1 MNYPSI
7 SDYIEALR
15 DAEDS
20 LSELKDLRLV
30 YDDQGHPIM
39 SSGNFAVVFKM
50 QAPTGEYHAL
60 KCFLR
65 DQEERSERYR
75 LIAEELQYVQS
86 TYLVKFR
93 YLESELFVDVPNTEG
108 EEYPV
113 LLMEWVDGIPLD
125 QYLKRIINKSYE
137 KDLLAY
143 RFSLLARWL
152 VTQPFAH
159 GDLKPDNICVR
170 GDGSLVLLDY
180 DGMYVPALSGRKPLE
195 QGSPHYRHPLRS
207 TLPFDEHIDDYSLSL
222 ILLSLRAIAFERCL
236 YYKYSSNEYLLFP
249 EKDQMNP
256 YTSPAFKELNHLI
269 LRLGFIKTYHT
280 YLKALQSP
288 HLHLEAYDFSLLAPI
303 LMYRRAAELGDPEG
317 MYNLGDIYED
327 GKGEVT
333 KDEEEAI
340 VWYRK
345 AVEARHG
352 KSAKALARIYKD
364 KDEAMTVEWYRKG
377 IELGD
382 SCCMYNLGRSYAYGE
397 GGLTK
402 DEAKAVEWYRRSA
415 KVDTSCGC
423 GMVALGIS
431 YEEGKDGLSV
441 DKKQAVKW
449 YQKAAA
455 LGHPRGMLR
464 LGLAYENAMGGL
476 TKDEVKAVEWYR
488 KAAEA
493 GNARGMSFMGHAYEY
508 GQLGLTKDETKA
520 VEWYQKAAEAEDSL
534 GMRYLGYAYYNATGG
549 LTKDD
554 VQAGVWWRKAAE
566 AGDATAMFNLG
577 IYYQYGQGGLT
588 KDEAKAVEWY
598 QKAAEAGNATAMCN
612 LGNCYEYGKGGLT
625 KGEAKAVEWY
635 QKAAEAGNATAM
647 LNLGRFYYNGQG
659 GLTKDDVQAVVWWRK
674 AAEAGDATAM
684 FKLGVCYEARVG
696 MLTKDEAK
704 ALEWYR
710 KAAEAGSSEAVKRLQ
725 ELGRNHP

>member
-30 YDDQGHPIM
+30 YDDQGHPVI

-75 LIAEELQYVQS
+75 MIAEELQCVQS

-113 LLMEWVDGIPLD
+113 LLMDWVDGIPLD
-125 QYLKRIINKSYE
+125 QYLKTILNDRYK

-152 VTQPFAH
+152 VSQHFAH

-222 ILLSLRAIAFERCL
+222 ILLSLRAIALDETL
-236 YYKYSSNEYLLFP
+236 YVRYSSHEYLLLS
-249 EKDQMNP
+249 EQDQLNP
-256 YTSPAFKELNHLI
+256 YTSTVFTELNHWVLS
-269 LRLGFIKTYHT
+269 LGFIDTYHT

-303 LMYRRAAELGDPEG
+303 LMYRRAAEMGDLDA
-317 MYNLGDIYED
+317 MRNLGVYYEY
-327 GKGEVT
+327 GK
-333 KDEEEAI
+333 
-340 VWYRK
+340 
-345 AVEARHG
+345 
-352 KSAKALARIYKD
+352 
-364 KDEAMTVEWYRKG
+364 
-377 IELGD
+377 
-382 SCCMYNLGRSYAYGE
+382 

-402 DEAKAVEWYRRSA
+402 DEAKAVEWY
-415 KVDTSCGC
+415 K
-423 GMVALGIS
+423 
-431 YEEGKDGLSV
+431 
-441 DKKQAVKW
+441 
-449 YQKAAA
+449 
-455 LGHPRGMLR
+455 
-464 LGLAYENAMGGL
+464 
-476 TKDEVKAVEWYR
+476 

-493 GNARGMSFMGHAYEY
+493 GNAKAMYGLGYCYFNGRG
-508 GQLGLTKDETKA
+508 GLTKDETKA
-520 VEWYQKAAEAEDSL
+520 VEWYQKAAEA
-534 GMRYLGYAYYNATGG
+534 GNA
-549 LTKDD
+549 
-554 VQAGVWWRKAAE
+554 R
-566 AGDATAMFNLG
+566 AMCNLG
-577 IYYQYGQGGLT
+577 NFYEYGKGGLT

-598 QKAAEAGNATAMCN
+598 QKAAEAGYARAMYT
-612 LGNCYEYGKGGLT
+612 LGKCYEDGKGGLT
-625 KGEAKAVEWY
+625 KDETKAVEWY
-635 QKAAEAGNATAM
+635 QKAAEAGDEEGM
-647 LNLGRFYYNGQG
+647 DRLGDAYAYGDL
-659 GLTKDDVQAVVWWRK
+659 GLPQNRRK
-674 AAEAGDATAM
+674 AI
-684 FKLGVCYEARVG
+684 
-696 MLTKDEAK
+696 
-704 ALEWYR
+704 EWYQ
-710 KAAEAGSSEAVKRLQ
+710 KAIEVRSEI
-725 ELGRNHP
+725 EIYI

>member
-30 YDDQGHPIM
+30 CDDQGHPIM

-75 LIAEELQYVQS
+75 MIAEELQYVQS

-93 YLESELFVDVPNTEG
+93 YLESELFVDVPNTGG

-125 QYLKRIINKSYE
+125 QYLKTIINKSYE

-236 YYKYSSNEYLLFP
+236 YYKYSSNEYLLFS

-317 MYNLGDIYED
+317 MYNLGDIYEY

-333 KDEEEAI
+333 KDEDEAI

-345 AVEARHG
+345 AVEMGHG
-352 KSAKALARIYKD
+352 KSAKALARIYYED
-364 KDEAMTVEWYRKG
+364 KDESIAIEWYRKG
-377 IELGD
+377 AELGD
-382 SCCMYNLGRSYAYGE
+382 SCCMNNLGYAYEYGE

-402 DEAKAVEWYRRSA
+402 DGAKAIEWYRRSIEF
-415 KVDTSCGC
+415 DTTCGC
-423 GMVALGIS
+423 GMFSLGIS
-431 YEEGKDGLSV
+431 YEEGKNGL
-441 DKKQAVKW
+441 
-449 YQKAAA
+449 
-455 LGHPRGMLR
+455 RR
-464 LGLAYENAMGGL
+464 
-476 TKDEVKAVEWYR
+476 DEERAVELYR

-493 GNARGMSFMGHAYEY
+493 GN
-508 GQLGLTKDETKA
+508 TKA
-520 VEWYQKAAEAEDSL
+520 MNS
-534 GMRYLGYAYYNATGG
+534 LGYAYN
-549 LTKDD
+549 
-554 VQAGVWWRKAAE
+554 
-566 AGDATAMFNLG
+566 
-577 IYYQYGQGGLT
+577 YGQKGLT

-598 QKAAEAGNATAMCN
+598 QKAAEAGNATAMYN
-612 LGNCYEYGKGGLT
+612 LGVCYKYGKGGLT
-625 KGEAKAVEWY
+625 KDEAKAVEWY
-635 QKAAEAGNATAM
+635 RKAAEAGNATAM
-647 LNLGRFYYNGQG
+647 NSLGVYYEYGKG
-659 GLTKDDVQAVVWWRK
+659 GLTR
-674 AAEAGDATAM
+674 
-684 FKLGVCYEARVG
+684 
-696 MLTKDEAK
+696 DEAK
-704 ALEWYR
+704 AVEWYR
-710 KAAEAGSSEAVKRLQ
+710 KAAEAGNSQATKRLQ

>member
-75 LIAEELQYVQS
+75 MIAEELQYVQS

-93 YLESELFVDVPNTEG
+93 YLESELFVDVPNTGG

-113 LLMEWVDGIPLD
+113 LLMDWVDGAPLD
-125 QYLKRIINKSYE
+125 QYLKTIINKSYE

-159 GDLKPDNICVR
+159 GDLKPDNICVCD
-170 GDGSLVLLDY
+170 DGSLVLLDY

-207 TLPFDEHIDDYSLSL
+207 TLPFDAHIDDYGLSL
-222 ILLSLRAIAFERCL
+222 ILLSLRAIAFERYL
-236 YYKYSSNEYLLFP
+236 YYKYSSNEYLLFS

-317 MYNLGDIYED
+317 MYNLGESYND
-327 GKGEVT
+327 GREGLT
-333 KDEEEAI
+333 KDEEQAI
-340 VWYRK
+340 VWFQN
-345 AVEARHG
+345 AAEAGHG
-352 KSAKALARIYKD
+352 KAIKALGHIYED

-377 IELGD
+377 VELGH
-382 SCCMYNLGRSYAYGE
+382 SCCMTNLGVAYSYGE
-397 GGLTK
+397 YGLAK
-402 DEAKAVEWYRRSA
+402 DEVKAVEWYRRSA
-415 KVDTSCGC
+415 EVDTSCGC
-423 GMVALGIS
+423 GMVALGLS
-431 YEEGKDGLSV
+431 YENGKDGLSV
-441 DKKQAVKW
+441 DEVRAVEL
-449 YQKAAA
+449 YRKAAA
-455 LGHPRGMLR
+455 LGHPRAMNN
-464 LGLAYENAMGGL
+464 LGICYEYGKGGL
-476 TKDEVKAVEWYR
+476 TKDETKAVEWYR

-493 GNARGMSFMGHAYEY
+493 GNATAMCNLGICYEY
-508 GQLGLTKDETKA
+508 GQRGLTKDEAKAVEWYQKAVEAGNAGAMCNLGICYQYGKGGLTKDEAKA
-520 VEWYQKAAEAEDSL
+520 VEWYQKAAEAGDAAA
-534 GMRYLGYAYYNATGG
+534 MCYLGYAYA
-549 LTKDD
+549 
-554 VQAGVWWRKAAE
+554 R
-566 AGDATAMFNLG
+566 
-577 IYYQYGQGGLT
+577 GQGGLT

-598 QKAAEAGNATAMCN
+598 QKAAEAGNATAICI
-612 LGNCYEYGKGGLT
+612 LGSYYEHGKGGLIKDEAKAVEWYRKAAESGNAT
-625 KGEAKAVEWY
+625 AMLCLGACYEAGVGMLMKDEAKAVEWY
-635 QKAAEAGNATAM
+635 QKAAEAG
-647 LNLGRFYYNGQG
+647 
-659 GLTKDDVQAVVWWRK
+659 
-674 AAEAGDATAM
+674 
-684 FKLGVCYEARVG
+684 
-696 MLTKDEAK
+696 
-704 ALEWYR
+704 
-710 KAAEAGSSEAVKRLQ
+710 SSEATKRLQ
-725 ELGRNHP
+725 ELGRKHP

>member
-93 YLESELFVDVPNTEG
+93 YLESELFVDVPNTGG

-113 LLMEWVDGIPLD
+113 LLMDWVDGIPLD
-125 QYLKRIINKSYE
+125 QYLKTIINNQYK

-170 GDGSLVLLDY
+170 GDGSLALLDY
-180 DGMYVPALSGRKPLE
+180 DGMYVPALSRRKPLE

-222 ILLSLRAIAFERCL
+222 ILLSLRAIALDETL
-236 YYKYSSNEYLLFP
+236 YVRYSSSEYLLLS
-249 EKDQMNP
+249 EQDQLNP
-256 YTSPAFKELNHLI
+256 YTSPVFIELNHWVLS
-269 LRLGFIKTYHT
+269 LGFIDTYHT

-288 HLHLEAYDFSLLAPI
+288 YLHLEAYDFSLLAPI
-303 LMYRRAAELGDPEG
+303 LMYRRAAEMGD
-317 MYNLGDIYED
+317 L
-327 GKGEVT
+327 
-333 KDEEEAI
+333 
-340 VWYRK
+340 
-345 AVEARHG
+345 
-352 KSAKALARIYKD
+352 
-364 KDEAMTVEWYRKG
+364 EAMRS
-377 IELGD
+377 LGF
-382 SCCMYNLGRSYAYGE
+382 CYKYGQ

-402 DEAKAVEWYRRSA
+402 DEAKAVEWYRKAAEKGNTTAMNNLGICYDDGIGGLTKDEA
-415 KVDTSCGC
+415 KAVEWYRKAAEKGNTTAMNNLGICYKNGNGGLTKDEVKTVEWYRKAAEKGDTTAMYRLGICYECGL
-423 GMVALGIS
+423 GGLTQDEAKAGEWYRKMAETGDADAMYALGIC
-431 YEEGKDGLSV
+431 YEYGEEGLIDNNIE
-441 DKKQAVKW
+441 AWKW
-449 YQKAAA
+449 YQKAAEA
-455 LGHPRGMLR
+455 GNAQAMYDIGNFLDSGSGGTEEWYREAAEWYRKAAEAGHTTAMCNLGNY
-464 LGLAYENAMGGL
+464 YEYGKGGL

-493 GNARGMSFMGHAYEY
+493 GNS
-508 GQLGLTKDETKA
+508 Q
-520 VEWYQKAAEAEDSL
+520 AAE
-534 GMRYLGYAYYNATGG
+534 
-549 LTKDD
+549 
-554 VQAGVWWRKAAE
+554 
-566 AGDATAMFNLG
+566 
-577 IYYQYGQGGLT
+577 
-588 KDEAKAVEWY
+588 
-598 QKAAEAGNATAMCN
+598 
-612 LGNCYEYGKGGLT
+612 
-625 KGEAKAVEWY
+625 
-635 QKAAEAGNATAM
+635 
-647 LNLGRFYYNGQG
+647 
-659 GLTKDDVQAVVWWRK
+659 
-674 AAEAGDATAM
+674 
-684 FKLGVCYEARVG
+684 
-696 MLTKDEAK
+696 
-704 ALEWYR
+704 
-710 KAAEAGSSEAVKRLQ
+710 RLQ
-725 ELGRNHP
+725 ELEGKSS

>member
-75 LIAEELQYVQS
+75 MIAEELQYVQS

-93 YLESELFVDVPNTEG
+93 YLESELFVDVPNTGG

-113 LLMEWVDGIPLD
+113 LLMDWVDGIPLD
-125 QYLKRIINKSYE
+125 QYLKTIINNGYE

-152 VTQPFAH
+152 VSQHFAH

-170 GDGSLVLLDY
+170 DDGSLVLLDY

-207 TLPFDEHIDDYSLSL
+207 TLPFDEHIDDYGLSL
-222 ILLSLRAIAFERCL
+222 ILLSLRAIAFERYL
-236 YYKYSSNEYLLFP
+236 YYKYSSNEYLLFS

-317 MYNLGDIYED
+317 MYNLGESYND
-327 GKGEVT
+327 GREGLT
-333 KDEEEAI
+333 KDEEQAI
-340 VWYRK
+340 VWFQN
-345 AVEARHG
+345 AAEAGHG
-352 KSAKALARIYKD
+352 KAIKALGHIYED

-377 IELGD
+377 VELGH
-382 SCCMYNLGRSYAYGE
+382 SCCMTNLGVAYSYGE
-397 GGLTK
+397 YGLAKDEVKAVEWYRRSAEVDTSCGCGMVALGLSYENGKDGLSVDEVRAVELYRKAAALGHPRAMNNLGICYEYGKGGLTK
-402 DEAKAVEWYRRSA
+402 DEAKAVEWY
-415 KVDTSCGC
+415 K
-423 GMVALGIS
+423 
-431 YEEGKDGLSV
+431 
-441 DKKQAVKW
+441 
-449 YQKAAA
+449 
-455 LGHPRGMLR
+455 
-464 LGLAYENAMGGL
+464 
-476 TKDEVKAVEWYR
+476 

-493 GNARGMSFMGHAYEY
+493 GNARAMCNLGNCYEY
-508 GQLGLTKDETKA
+508 GK
-520 VEWYQKAAEAEDSL
+520 
-534 GMRYLGYAYYNATGG
+534 
-549 LTKDD
+549 
-554 VQAGVWWRKAAE
+554 
-566 AGDATAMFNLG
+566 
-577 IYYQYGQGGLT
+577 GGLT

-598 QKAAEAGNATAMCN
+598 QKAAEAGNARAMNILGVYYKLGKRGLTKDETKAVEWYQKAAEAGDAYAMCN

-625 KGEAKAVEWY
+625 KDETKAVEWY
-635 QKAAEAGNATAM
+635 QKAAEAGNTRAM
-647 LNLGRFYYNGQG
+647 LNLGRFYYDGRG

-684 FKLGVCYEARVG
+684 FYLGICYEEGVG
-696 MLTKDEAK
+696 MLTKDKVK
-704 ALEWYR
+704 AIEWYR
-710 KAAEAGSSEAVKRLQ
+710 KAAEAGSSEATDRLQ
-725 ELGRNHP
+725 ELEGKSS

>member
-30 YDDQGHPIM
+30 CDDQGHPIM

-75 LIAEELQYVQS
+75 MIAEELQYVQS

-93 YLESELFVDVPNTEG
+93 YLESELFVDVPNTGG

-113 LLMEWVDGIPLD
+113 LLMDWIDGIPLD
-125 QYLKRIINKSYE
+125 QYLKTIINKSYE

-152 VTQPFAH
+152 VTQTFAH

-170 GDGSLVLLDY
+170 DDGSLVLLDY

-207 TLPFDEHIDDYSLSL
+207 TLPFDKHIDDYSLSL

-236 YYKYSSNEYLLFP
+236 YYKYSSNEYLLFS

-288 HLHLEAYDFSLLAPI
+288 HLHLEAYDFSLLTPI

-317 MYNLGDIYED
+317 MYNLGESYND
-327 GKGEVT
+327 GRE
-333 KDEEEAI
+333 
-340 VWYRK
+340 
-345 AVEARHG
+345 
-352 KSAKALARIYKD
+352 
-364 KDEAMTVEWYRKG
+364 
-377 IELGD
+377 
-382 SCCMYNLGRSYAYGE
+382 
-397 GGLTK
+397 GLTK
-402 DEAKAVEWYRRSA
+402 DEEQAIVWFQNAAEAGHGKAIKALAHIYEDKDEAKTVQWYRKGVELGHSCCMTNLGVAYSYGEYGLAKDEVKAVEWYRRSA
-415 KVDTSCGC
+415 EVDTSCGC
-423 GMVALGIS
+423 GMVALGFS
-431 YEEGKDGLSV
+431 YENGKNGLSV
-441 DKKQAVKW
+441 DEVRAVEL
-449 YQKAAA
+449 YRKAAA
-455 LGHPRGMLR
+455 LGHPRAMNN
-464 LGLAYENAMGGL
+464 LGIC
-476 TKDEVKAVEWYR
+476 
-488 KAAEA
+488 
-493 GNARGMSFMGHAYEY
+493 YEY
-508 GQLGLTKDETKA
+508 GKGGLTKDETKA
-520 VEWYQKAAEAEDSL
+520 VEWYQKAAEA
-534 GMRYLGYAYYNATGG
+534 GN
-549 LTKDD
+549 
-554 VQAGVWWRKAAE
+554 
-566 AGDATAMFNLG
+566 ATAMCNLG
-577 IYYQYGQGGLT
+577 ICYEYGQGGLT

-598 QKAAEAGNATAMCN
+598 QKAAEAGNAGAMGN
-612 LGNCYEYGKGGLT
+612 LGNFYEYGKGGLT
-625 KGEAKAVEWY
+625 KDETKAV
-635 QKAAEAGNATAM
+635 
-647 LNLGRFYYNGQG
+647 
-659 GLTKDDVQAVVWWRK
+659 
-674 AAEAGDATAM
+674 
-684 FKLGVCYEARVG
+684 
-696 MLTKDEAK
+696 
-704 ALEWYR
+704 EWYR
-710 KAAEAGSSEAVKRLQ
+710 KAAEAGNARGMNNLGVCYEYGQGGLTKDETKAVEWYKKAAEAGYATAMCNLGICYYNGREGLTKDEAKAVEWYKKAAEAGNTRAIFNLGVCYEFGVGGLTKDKVKAMEWYRKAAEAGNSKAAERLQ
-725 ELGRNHP
+725 ELEEKSS

>member
-93 YLESELFVDVPNTEG
+93 YLESELFVDVPNTGG

-113 LLMEWVDGIPLD
+113 LLMDWVDGIPLD
-125 QYLKRIINKSYE
+125 QYLKTIINKNKGYE

-152 VTQPFAH
+152 VSQHFAH

-170 GDGSLVLLDY
+170 DDGSLVLLDY

-207 TLPFDEHIDDYSLSL
+207 TLPFDEHVDDYSLSL

-236 YYKYSSNEYLLFP
+236 YYKYSSNEYLLFS

-256 YTSPAFKELNHLI
+256 YTSPTFKELNHLI

-317 MYNLGDIYED
+317 MYNLGNIYKD

-345 AVEARHG
+345 AVEMGHG
-352 KSAKALARIYKD
+352 KSAKALGRIYYED
-364 KDEAMTVEWYRKG
+364 KDESTAVEWYHKG
-377 IELGD
+377 AELGD
-382 SCCMYNLGRSYAYGE
+382 SCCMYNLGVTDSYARD
-397 GGLTK
+397 GLTT
-402 DEAKAVEWYRRSA
+402 DGAKAVEWFRRSIEL
-415 KVDTSCGC
+415 DTSCGC
-423 GMVALGIS
+423 GMVALGFS
-431 YEEGKDGLSV
+431 YEKGKNGL
-441 DKKQAVKW
+441 
-449 YQKAAA
+449 
-455 LGHPRGMLR
+455 RR
-464 LGLAYENAMGGL
+464 
-476 TKDEVKAVEWYR
+476 DEVRAVELYR
-488 KAAEA
+488 KAAKL
-493 GNARGMSFMGHAYEY
+493 GNARGMFRLGACYDY
-508 GQLGLTKDETKA
+508 GKGE
-520 VEWYQKAAEAEDSL
+520 
-534 GMRYLGYAYYNATGG
+534 
-549 LTKDD
+549 
-554 VQAGVWWRKAAE
+554 
-566 AGDATAMFNLG
+566 
-577 IYYQYGQGGLT
+577 LT
-588 KDEAKAVEWY
+588 KDEAKAI
-598 QKAAEAGNATAMCN
+598 
-612 LGNCYEYGKGGLT
+612 
-625 KGEAKAVEWY
+625 
-635 QKAAEAGNATAM
+635 
-647 LNLGRFYYNGQG
+647 
-659 GLTKDDVQAVVWWRK
+659 
-674 AAEAGDATAM
+674 
-684 FKLGVCYEARVG
+684 
-696 MLTKDEAK
+696 
-704 ALEWYR
+704 EWYR
-710 KAAEAGSSEAVKRLQ
+710 KAAEAGSSEAAERLQ
-725 ELGRNHP
+725 ELEGKAS

>member
-93 YLESELFVDVPNTEG
+93 YLESELFVDVPNTGG

-113 LLMEWVDGIPLD
+113 LLMDWVDGIPLD
-125 QYLKRIINKSYE
+125 QYLKTIINDDYK

-152 VTQPFAH
+152 VTQHFAH

-170 GDGSLVLLDY
+170 DDGSLVLLDY
-180 DGMYVPALSGRKPLE
+180 DGMYVPALYGRKSLE

-207 TLPFDEHIDDYSLSL
+207 TLPFDAHIDDYSLSL

-317 MYNLGDIYED
+317 MYNLGNIYKD

-345 AVEARHG
+345 AVEAGHG
-352 KSAKALARIYKD
+352 KSANALAHIYED

-382 SCCMYNLGRSYAYGE
+382 SCCMANLGWAYYHGKY
-397 GGLTK
+397 GLDK
-402 DEAKAVEWYRRSA
+402 DEGKAVEWYRKSA
-415 KVDTSCGC
+415 KVDTSCSC
-423 GMVALGIS
+423 GMF
-431 YEEGKDGLSV
+431 
-441 DKKQAVKW
+441 
-449 YQKAAA
+449 
-455 LGHPRGMLR
+455 R
-464 LGLAYENAMGGL
+464 LGCAYADG
-476 TKDEVKAVEWYR
+476 K
-488 KAAEA
+488 
-493 GNARGMSFMGHAYEY
+493 
-508 GQLGLTKDETKA
+508 
-520 VEWYQKAAEAEDSL
+520 
-534 GMRYLGYAYYNATGG
+534 
-549 LTKDD
+549 
-554 VQAGVWWRKAAE
+554 
-566 AGDATAMFNLG
+566 
-577 IYYQYGQGGLT
+577 GGLT

-598 QKAAEAGNATAMCN
+598 QKAAEAGNAIAMNN
-612 LGNCYEYGKGGLT
+612 LAVYYGLGKGGLT
-625 KGEAKAVEWY
+625 KDKVKAVEWY
-635 QKAAEAGNATAM
+635 KKAMEAGI
-647 LNLGRFYYNGQG
+647 
-659 GLTKDDVQAVVWWRK
+659 
-674 AAEAGDATAM
+674 
-684 FKLGVCYEARVG
+684 
-696 MLTKDEAK
+696 
-704 ALEWYR
+704 
-710 KAAEAGSSEAVKRLQ
+710 
-725 ELGRNHP
+725 

>member
-75 LIAEELQYVQS
+75 MIAEELQYVQS

-113 LLMEWVDGIPLD
+113 LLMDWVDGIPLD
-125 QYLKRIINKSYE
+125 RYLKTIINDDYE

-143 RFSLLARWL
+143 HFSLLARWL

-170 GDGSLVLLDY
+170 DDGSLVLLDY

-222 ILLSLRAIAFERCL
+222 ILLSLRAIALDETL
-236 YYKYSSNEYLLFP
+236 YVRYSSHEYLLLS
-249 EKDQMNP
+249 EQDQLNP
-256 YTSPAFKELNHLI
+256 YTSPVFKELN
-269 LRLGFIKTYHT
+269 RLVLSLDFIDSYHT
-280 YLKALQSP
+280 YLKSLQDTTYY
-288 HLHLEAYDFSLLAPI
+288 LEARRLQLLDPI
-303 LMYRRAAELGDPEG
+303 SMYRRAAEMGDPQGKVRLEG
-317 MYNLGDIYED
+317 TFFYEQ
-327 GKGEVT
+327 
-333 KDEEEAI
+333 
-340 VWYRK
+340 
-345 AVEARHG
+345 
-352 KSAKALARIYKD
+352 
-364 KDEAMTVEWYRKG
+364 
-377 IELGD
+377 
-382 SCCMYNLGRSYAYGE
+382 

-402 DEAKAVEWYRRSA
+402 DEAKAAER
-415 KVDTSCGC
+415 
-423 GMVALGIS
+423 
-431 YEEGKDGLSV
+431 
-441 DKKQAVKW
+441 
-449 YQKAAA
+449 
-455 LGHPRGMLR
+455 
-464 LGLAYENAMGGL
+464 
-476 TKDEVKAVEWYR
+476 YR

-493 GNARGMSFMGHAYEY
+493 GNATAMCN
-508 GQLGLTKDETKA
+508 
-520 VEWYQKAAEAEDSL
+520 
-534 GMRYLGYAYYNATGG
+534 LGYAY
-549 LTKDD
+549 
-554 VQAGVWWRKAAE
+554 E
-566 AGDATAMFNLG
+566 
-577 IYYQYGQGGLT
+577 YGQGGLT

-598 QKAAEAGNATAMCN
+598 QKAAEAGNATAMHN
-612 LGNCYEYGKGGLT
+612 LGLCYEHGKGGLT
-625 KGEAKAVEWY
+625 KDEAKAVEWY
-635 QKAAEAGNATAM
+635 QKAAEAGNASGM
-647 LNLGRFYYNGQG
+647 YNLGLCYKYGQG
-659 GLTKDDVQAVVWWRK
+659 GLTKDEAKAVEWYQK
-674 AAEAGDATAM
+674 AAEAGEAKAM
-684 FKLGVCYEARVG
+684 NNLGLSYEHG
-696 MLTKDEAK
+696 KGGLTKDEAK
-704 ALEWYR
+704 AVEWYQKAAEAGEATAMCNLGICYEYGKGGLTKDEAKAVEWYKKAAEAGNATAMCNLGNCYEYGKGGLTEDEAKAVEWYR
-710 KAAEAGSSEAVKRLQ
+710 KAAEAGNARGMNSLGYAYDYGKGGLTKDEAKAVEWYQKAAEMGSARAMYNLGVCYKYGVGTLMKDEAKAVEWYQKAAEAGSSEAVKRLQ